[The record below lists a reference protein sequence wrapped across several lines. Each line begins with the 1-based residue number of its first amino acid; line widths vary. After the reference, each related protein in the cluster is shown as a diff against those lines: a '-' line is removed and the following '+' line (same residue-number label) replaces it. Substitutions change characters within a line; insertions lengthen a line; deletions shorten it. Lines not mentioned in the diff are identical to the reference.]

1 MFVDV
6 FRVQCHDF
14 FVFSPWLNSLASLA
28 LLNLFSTMVDI
39 AEELAEENEY
49 MRVSPD
55 PAITVADLEK
65 ALEVFFAKVG
75 YRNLQEVVDM
85 IKEAKC
91 GWRTAPKA
99 VA

>member
-14 FVFSPWLNSLASLA
+14 FVLSPWLNLC
-28 LLNLFSTMVDI
+28 FSVFYTMADV
-39 AEELAEENEY
+39 AEEEDEETAY
-49 MRVSPD
+49 MRLCPD
-55 PAITVADLEK
+55 PSIGVGDLEN
-65 ALEVFFAKVG
+65 ALEAFFAAVG
-75 YRNLQEVVDM
+75 YRNLQEVVDS

-91 GWRTAPKA
+91 TWKTAPKA